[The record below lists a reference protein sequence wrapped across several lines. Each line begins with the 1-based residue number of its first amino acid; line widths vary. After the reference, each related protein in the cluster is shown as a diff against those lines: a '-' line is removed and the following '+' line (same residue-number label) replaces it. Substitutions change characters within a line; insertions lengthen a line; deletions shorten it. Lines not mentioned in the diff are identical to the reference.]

1 MKKEQLEI
9 TLADAMPKD
18 AKALLDFY
26 KEVGSETDFLS
37 FGEEGLGI
45 NQEQE
50 TRYLKSLQE
59 VLNNRVSW
67 AFNGLINT

>member
-26 KEVGSETDFLS
+26 KVVGGETDFLS

-59 VLNNRVSW
+59 SLNNR
-67 AFNGLINT
+67 ALIAR